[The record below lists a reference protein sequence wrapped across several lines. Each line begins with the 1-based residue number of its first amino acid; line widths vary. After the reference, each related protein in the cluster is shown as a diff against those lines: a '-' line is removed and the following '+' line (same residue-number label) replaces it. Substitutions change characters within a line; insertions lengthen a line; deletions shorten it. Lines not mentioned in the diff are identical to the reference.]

1 MAHSEPI
8 YGINTSFGSLC
19 NVKISMNFRKPC
31 KVLAGKSAK
40 KSIVKLMLLLKIQ
53 SLGYGHSG
61 IQLQTVNRLIAFFLT
76 MMVPVYLY
84 TRFKTSGI

>member
-19 NVKISMNFRKPC
+19 NVKISNVYQTSRKPC
-31 KVLAGKSAK
+31 KIMAWEKCQ

-61 IQLQTVNRLIAFFLT
+61 IQLQTVNRLIAFF
-76 MMVPVYLY
+76 
-84 TRFKTSGI
+84 